1 MLKHLH
7 ISNLAVIENV
17 ELSFREGL
25 TVLTGETG
33 AGKSILID
41 ALGLVLGD
49 RADTSVIRT
58 GCARTEISAM
68 FGVGDNGQVLQLL
81 DEQSI
86 SVPDNELLLRRIIG
100 NDGRSRAYI
109 NTTPVTLQLLRET
122 GSFLVDIHGQHGNQG
137 LSKRDVQRELLDG
150 FGDYD
155 DVLEQVSRA
164 FEKWDG
170 VNRELHTLTG
180 PAGDSG
186 TQQSLL
192 KYQVDELEGLGLEEE
207 EVDRLEKEYK
217 RLVNMNSLLE
227 TSQQSLNSLYE
238 GEQSV
243 NDRISTVKKELDAME
258 RFDPRLAGITEL
270 LENAAI
276 NVTEAADELRAYL
289 QNLDQDPARLHQVEQ
304 RLGQLHDIARK
315 HRVQPQLLLS
325 HYLSLKEKLDAMET
339 NRERREGLEQQQL
352 KALEEYRAATD
363 RLGERRRLCAKLM
376 AADISG
382 RIRSLG
388 MPEGALQ
395 INVSPGPDLKPH
407 RKGNNQVEFLVS
419 VNPGQAMLPL
429 RKVASG
435 GELSRISLAIQAGIN
450 LDSEVATMIF
460 DEVDAGIAGGI
471 AEIVGNLLHRLG
483 AERQILCVTHLPQVA
498 SQGDSHIRVTKTS
511 DKTTTRTQVQELDE
525 EQRVEE
531 IARMLGGIR
540 ISQQSRE
547 HAREMLGSG

>member
-1 MLKHLH
+1 MLKHLS

-68 FGVGDNGQVLQLL
+68 FAVGGNEQLLLLL

-86 SVPDNELLLRRIIG
+86 SATDNELLLRRIISK
-100 NDGRSRAYI
+100 DGRSRAYI
-109 NTTPVTLQLLRET
+109 NTTPVPQQLLRDA
-122 GSFLVDIHGQHGNQG
+122 GACLVDIHGQHGNQG
-137 LSKRDVQRELLDG
+137 LLKRDGQRELLDG

-155 DVLEQVSRA
+155 AISEQVSSA
-164 FEKWDG
+164 FEKWDE
-170 VNRELHTLTG
+170 VTRELHSLTG
-180 PAGDSG
+180 AGGESDA
-186 TQQSLL
+186 QQSLL
-192 KYQVDELEGLGLEEE
+192 KYQVEELEGLGLEED

-217 RLVNMNSLLE
+217 RLVNINTLLE
-227 TSQQSLNSLYE
+227 TTQQSLNSLFE
-238 GEQSV
+238 GEQSA
-243 NDRISTVKKELDAME
+243 NDRINTAKRELAALE
-258 RFDPRLAGITEL
+258 RFDPRLADITGL
-270 LENAAI
+270 LENATIHIAEAI
-276 NVTEAADELRAYL
+276 EELRAYL
-289 QNLDQDPARLHQVEQ
+289 HNMEQDPARLHQVEQ

-315 HRVQPQLLLS
+315 HRVQPQVLFS
-325 HYLSLKEKLDAMET
+325 HFQSLKEKLDAT
-339 NRERREGLEQQQL
+339 ERNQERTAELEQEQL
-352 KALEEYRAATD
+352 KALEEYRAAADT
-363 RLGERRRLCAKLM
+363 LGERRRRCATLM
-376 AADISG
+376 AADISS
-382 RIRSLG
+382 RIRAMG

-395 INVSPGPDLKPH
+395 VNVTPGPDLKPR

-435 GELSRISLAIQAGIN
+435 GELSRISLAIQAGAN
-450 LDSEVATMIF
+450 RNSEVATMIF

-471 AEIVGNLLHRLG
+471 AEIVGNLLRRL
-483 AERQILCVTHLPQVA
+483 AADRQILCVTHLPQVA
-498 SQGDSHIRVTKTS
+498 SQGDNHIKVTKTS
-511 DKTTTRTQVQELDE
+511 GKTTTRTRVRELDQE
-525 EQRVEE
+525 ERVEE

-547 HAREMLGSG
+547 HAKEMLGSA

>member
-1 MLKHLH
+1 M
-7 ISNLAVIENV
+7 
-17 ELSFREGL
+17 
-25 TVLTGETG
+25 
-33 AGKSILID
+33 
-41 ALGLVLGD
+41 
-49 RADTSVIRT
+49 
-58 GCARTEISAM
+58 
-68 FGVGDNGQVLQLL
+68 
-81 DEQSI
+81 
-86 SVPDNELLLRRIIG
+86 
-100 NDGRSRAYI
+100 
-109 NTTPVTLQLLRET
+109 
-122 GSFLVDIHGQHGNQG
+122 
-137 LSKRDVQRELLDG
+137 
-150 FGDYD
+150 
-155 DVLEQVSRA
+155 
-164 FEKWDG
+164 
-170 VNRELHTLTG
+170 
-180 PAGDSG
+180 
-186 TQQSLL
+186 L